1 MSKSN
6 NTTSRLCTRMSRV
19 PEFLLSAIGIVLLL
33 LLTLLPGEE
42 LPDAPQIPLI
52 DKWAHILAFGLVS
65 TALLFDFGRRRGRIS
80 WFMWLVAG
88 IAVTALG
95 IVIEWLQDLMALGRS
110 ADIMDV
116 AADAA
121 GAFLLPLLFMPL
133 LRMSVR
139 SYLCD
144 LVPFTGDKATLDRV
158 RQLYI
163 ASFPPEERRDW
174 NDLQDKTS
182 DPREA
187 LSLLIIR
194 SRRRFAGF
202 ITSWDLG
209 GVRYVEHFAVDPS
222 QRGSGIGANAITRFV
237 GMAPSPVVLE
247 VEPASDGDMARRR
260 ISFYRRCGFTAHPD
274 FPYIQPSY
282 APGLPELPLM
292 LMTAGPTPG
301 QLDLPTL
308 SDAIRTQVY
317 AR

>member
-6 NTTSRLCTRMSRV
+6 NIAIRLCSRMSRV
-19 PEFLLSAIGIVLLL
+19 PEFLLSVIGIALLL

-65 TALLFDFGRRRGRIS
+65 TALLFDFGRRRERIS
-80 WFMWLVAG
+80 WHMFVATG
-88 IAVTALG
+88 ITVTALG
-95 IVIEWLQDLMALGRS
+95 IVIEWLQDWMAIGRS

-116 AADAA
+116 VADAI
-121 GAFLLPLLFMPL
+121 GAFFIPLLLMPF
-133 LRMSVR
+133 LRMSIN

-174 NDLQDKTS
+174 NDLQAKAS
-182 DPREA
+182 APGEA

-194 SRRRFAGF
+194 SRRRYAGF
-202 ITSWDLG
+202 ITSWNLG
-209 GVRYVEHFAVDPS
+209 DVRYVEHFAIDS
-222 QRGSGIGANAITRFV
+222 SLRGSGIGASAITRFV
-237 GMAPSPVVLE
+237 AMEPSPVALE
-247 VEPASDGDMARRR
+247 VEPASDSDMARRR
-260 ISFYRRCGFTAHPD
+260 IGFYRRCGFTAHPD
-274 FPYIQPSY
+274 FAYIQPSY

-292 LMTAGPTPG
+292 LMTTGPNP
-301 QLDLPTL
+301 DLP
-308 SDAIRTQVY
+308 SIAASIRSRVY
-317 AR
+317 GR